1 MKIAITAQG
10 DDLDFEVNP
19 FFGRA
24 PCFVFVDPETLAF
37 DAVVNP
43 ALMSAGG
50 AGIRAAQLIVQ
61 HQVAAV
67 LTGNVGPNAYRVLR
81 AADVPI
87 YLVGPCT
94 VRQAVAHFKAGTLEP
109 LQQASAQA
117 HAGTGGQRLRDSYGP
132 GTPGRG

>member
-50 AGIRAAQLIVQ
+50 AGIRAAQLVIE

-67 LTGNVGPNAYRVLR
+67 LTGNVGPNAYGVLR

-87 YLVGPCT
+87 YLVGSCT
-94 VRQAVAHFKAGTLEP
+94 VRQAVDQFKAGEVEP
-109 LQQASAQA
+109 LQQASAQS
-117 HAGTGGQRLRDSYGP
+117 HAGMGGQRLQGSRS
-132 GTPGRG
+132 RGNPRRG

>member
-10 DDLDFEVNP
+10 DDLDVEVNP

-24 PCFVFVDPETLAF
+24 PCFIFVDPESLAF

-50 AGIRAAQLIVQ
+50 AGISAAQLVVE
-61 HQVAAV
+61 HQAAAV
-67 LTGNVGPNAYRVLR
+67 LTGNVGPNAYGVLR

-87 YLVGPCT
+87 YLIDPCT
-94 VRQAVAHFKAGTLEP
+94 VRQAVDQFKAGILEP

-117 HAGTGGQRLRDSYGP
+117 HAGKGGVGLRGAR
-132 GTPGRG
+132 GRGNPGCG

>member
-1 MKIAITAQG
+1 MRIAITSQG
-10 DDLDFEVNP
+10 DDLDFDVNP

-50 AGIRAAQLIVQ
+50 AGIRAAQLVVE

-67 LTGNVGPNAYRVLR
+67 LTGNVGPNAYGVLR
-81 AADVPI
+81 AAEIPI
-87 YLVGPCT
+87 YRVRPCT
-94 VRQAVAHFKAGTLEP
+94 VRTAVDQFKAGALRP

-117 HAGTGGQRLRDSYGP
+117 QAGTRGRRG
-132 GTPGRG
+132 PGRG